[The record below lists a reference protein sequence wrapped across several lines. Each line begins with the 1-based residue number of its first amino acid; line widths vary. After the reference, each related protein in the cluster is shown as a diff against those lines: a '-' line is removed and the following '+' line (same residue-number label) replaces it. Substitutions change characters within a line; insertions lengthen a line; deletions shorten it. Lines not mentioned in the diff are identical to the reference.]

1 MLYVLLFLAT
11 LAAFGLCMLC
21 CTLLLKILAFDENA
35 AHLSIQILLISG
47 LFYFAA
53 ELYVIQN
60 DLLDAGRTEAA
71 KNYLKKLEIHS
82 PALSFPHHTGNPA
95 IDVLLEEKLES
106 AQSNGIHTEISLVS
120 PKHSVIDDFDLCV
133 VFANAL
139 DNGINA
145 CSSVEGSKTLRIIGR
160 CQGDFYMLEFKNTCD
175 MSSLSPVGTGLSN
188 IKTIVEKYHCVM
200 TTEKNERT
208 FRLSLLLNH
217 TWKV

>member
-82 PALSFPHHTGNPA
+82 TALSFPHHTGNPA

-106 AQSNGIHTEISLVS
+106 AQSNGIHTEISLVP
-120 PKHSVIDDFDLCV
+120 PKHSVIDVFDL
-133 VFANAL
+133 
-139 DNGINA
+139 
-145 CSSVEGSKTLRIIGR
+145 
-160 CQGDFYMLEFKNTCD
+160 
-175 MSSLSPVGTGLSN
+175 
-188 IKTIVEKYHCVM
+188 
-200 TTEKNERT
+200 
-208 FRLSLLLNH
+208 
-217 TWKV
+217 

>member
-71 KNYLKKLEIHS
+71 KNYLKNWKFTLQLCHFHII
-82 PALSFPHHTGNPA
+82 PA
-95 IDVLLEEKLES
+95 IP
-106 AQSNGIHTEISLVS
+106 Q
-120 PKHSVIDDFDLCV
+120 
-133 VFANAL
+133 
-139 DNGINA
+139 
-145 CSSVEGSKTLRIIGR
+145 
-160 CQGDFYMLEFKNTCD
+160 
-175 MSSLSPVGTGLSN
+175 
-188 IKTIVEKYHCVM
+188 
-200 TTEKNERT
+200 
-208 FRLSLLLNH
+208 
-217 TWKV
+217 